1 MQQSDVRRIRNAIVQ
16 DMQAIE
22 ADETILEEWIRQA
35 QEGIGMETALAYLEE
50 QIGQDQHALQTQKKQ
65 REDHRQMQDHLRKQ
79 LEEAERHQALQE
91 EKQRLEEQ
99 LAVWK
104 EELEAIEKQLAD
116 NKLQNE
122 RDQLLL
128 KNRLWKVPNPIMK
141 NWRIW
146 NGKLRQS
153 RYHKSRRKHAYRNTD
168 RLFSRRRSTMSKCK
182 SRSGKARMQRCY
194 Y

>member
-1 MQQSDVRRIRNAIVQ
+1 
-16 DMQAIE
+16 
-22 ADETILEEWIRQA
+22 
-35 QEGIGMETALAYLEE
+35 
-50 QIGQDQHALQTQKKQ
+50 
-65 REDHRQMQDHLRKQ
+65 MQDHLRKQ

-141 NWRIW
+141 TGASGTGNC
-146 NGKLRQS
+146 GS
-153 RYHKSRRKHAYRNTD
+153 RVITKAGG
-168 RLFSRRRSTMSKCK
+168 STLT
-182 SRSGKARMQRCY
+182 GIPTGFFQGAGAL
-194 Y
+194 